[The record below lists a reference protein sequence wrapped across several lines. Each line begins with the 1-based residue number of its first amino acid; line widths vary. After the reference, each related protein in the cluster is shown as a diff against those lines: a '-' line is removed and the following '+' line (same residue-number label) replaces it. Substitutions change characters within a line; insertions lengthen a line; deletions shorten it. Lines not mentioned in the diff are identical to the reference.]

1 MAAAAALAVAAF
13 VHQAADH
20 AARDS
25 GAEASRLA
33 RAVWAAVPCFVD
45 EKRHGPTKRR
55 GIDHGYISNY
65 I

>member
-1 MAAAAALAVAAF
+1 VAAF

-20 AARDS
+20 AAQES

-55 GIDHGYISNY
+55 GIDPGYIGNY

>member
-13 VHQAADH
+13 EHQAADH
-20 AARDS
+20 AAQES

-55 GIDHGYISNY
+55 GIDPGYIGNY